1 MLNIELDLL
10 FNDTIKILEI
20 YRKKYNLEIYQGR
33 FRELSL
39 IQYLEDIEYGK
50 VFTSIILWK
59 DLLSKG

>member
-50 VFTSIILWK
+50 VFTSIIL
-59 DLLSKG
+59 